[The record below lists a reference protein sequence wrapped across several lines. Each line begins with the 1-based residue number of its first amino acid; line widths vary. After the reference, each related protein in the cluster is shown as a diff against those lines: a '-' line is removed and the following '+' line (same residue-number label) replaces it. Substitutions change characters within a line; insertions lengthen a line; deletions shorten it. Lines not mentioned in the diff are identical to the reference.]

1 VRAGARIRDAE
12 HDTGRLQRPSGGL
25 EGFSRGRAPGS
36 CARQR
41 SMADNAAMQSA
52 RRNLTPSTL
61 RIGKRY
67 RPTRLGG
74 PYDALIIG
82 SGIGG
87 LTTAALLSELGWRVA
102 VLEQHYTAGGAT
114 HSYDR
119 NGYDWDVG
127 VHYIGDMGTK
137 TTSRRMMDFLS
148 QGNLHWSPM
157 DDHYDR
163 FFIGERAYDA
173 VAGREAFRDNVVG
186 YFPREAAAVDRYLEL
201 LGEVSRGMRT
211 FSFGR
216 TLPPWAAAIA
226 SPFLRSRLPRS
237 FGRTTWHVLSEIT
250 SDPELIAVLTGQW
263 GDLGLPPKRSAWV
276 IQALVAKHYLH
287 GGYYPVGGASR
298 IAETILPRIR
308 AAGGEV
314 FTYARVEEVLLR
326 NGRVRGVR
334 MADGSEIASERVI
347 SDAGAINTFAHL
359 VPQEASRRHG
369 YDRLLPTVKPSI
381 GHLGVYIGL
390 KGSAAELGLPKTN
403 FWIYQDNDYDAA
415 LDRFL
420 ADPQGP
426 FPAVYISFPSAKD
439 PDFERRHPGRS
450 TIEIVAPAPYEIF
463 EPWKDTTWGKRGDDY
478 DALKQAY
485 GERLLLHLYDKLP
498 QLRGRI
504 DYWEVSTPLSM
515 QWFCGYGRGELYGL
529 DHDPE
534 RMRQSWLR
542 PRTRIPGLW
551 LTGQDVM
558 SCGVTGAM
566 MGGLASAV
574 SLAGMR
580 RMSPVLKGVFG

>member
-1 VRAGARIRDAE
+1 
-12 HDTGRLQRPSGGL
+12 
-25 EGFSRGRAPGS
+25 
-36 CARQR
+36 
-41 SMADNAAMQSA
+41 MKSA
-52 RRNLTPSTL
+52 RRKPTPSTL
-61 RIGKRY
+61 RIGHRY
-67 RPTRLGG
+67 RPNRLDG

-87 LTTAALLSELGWRVA
+87 LTTAALLSRIGRRVA

-114 HSYDR
+114 HSYER

-127 VHYIGDMGTK
+127 VHYIGDMGAQ

-157 DDHYDR
+157 DSHYDR
-163 FFIGERAYDA
+163 FFIGERSYDA
-173 VAGREAFRDNVVG
+173 VAGREAFRENLVG
-186 YFPREAAAVDRYLEL
+186 YFPRESAAIDRYLEL

-211 FSFGR
+211 FSLDR
-216 TLPPWAAAIA
+216 TLPPWAAAVA
-226 SPFLRSRLPRS
+226 GPFVRSRLPRS
-237 FGRTTWHVLSEIT
+237 FNRTTWDVLSEVT
-250 SDPELIAVLTGQW
+250 SDPDLIAVLTGQW

-287 GGYYPVGGASR
+287 GGYYPIGGASR
-298 IAETILPRIR
+298 IAETILPSIR

-326 NGRVRGVR
+326 NGRTRGVR
-334 MADGSEIASERVI
+334 MADGSEISCDCVI
-347 SDAGAINTFAHL
+347 SDAGALNTFTHL
-359 VPQEASRRHG
+359 VPAEASRQHG

-390 KGSAAELGLPKTN
+390 HGSAEELGLPKTN
-403 FWIYQDNDYDAA
+403 YWIYQDRDYDAA

-420 ADPQGP
+420 ADPRGP

-485 GERLLLHLYDKLP
+485 GERLLEHMYDKLP
-498 QLRGRI
+498 QLRGRV

-558 SCGVTGAM
+558 SCGVAGAM

-580 RMSPVLKGVFG
+580 RMGPVVKGIFG